1 VCEAP
6 HGTNRCS
13 AGACV
18 PDCEGRF
25 LDCDADVATG
35 CEVDPSED
43 PRHCGGC
50 GVVCGANNGTNR
62 CSAGACVPDCEGQFL
77 DCDADATTGCEVD
90 PESDSEHCGACCNA
104 CRSNNTQSNLC
115 VNGSCRPTCLAGFAN
130 CDGNGQNGCEAET
143 PCGGA
148 VLLSEDFE
156 SGTDGWQTNAG
167 GSWSLVSDGSSVYAQ
182 SNTDNALRMAS
193 AGATGW
199 TDVVVEVRVKVLA
212 FSGTSTSF
220 LAGLCL

>member
-1 VCEAP
+1 
-6 HGTNRCS
+6 
-13 AGACV
+13 
-18 PDCEGRF
+18 
-25 LDCDADVATG
+25 
-35 CEVDPSED
+35 
-43 PRHCGGC
+43 
-50 GVVCGANNGTNR
+50 
-62 CSAGACVPDCEGQFL
+62 
-77 DCDADATTGCEVD
+77 
-90 PESDSEHCGACCNA
+90 
-104 CRSNNTQSNLC
+104 
-115 VNGSCRPTCLAGFAN
+115 
-130 CDGNGQNGCEAET
+130 T

-220 LAGLCL
+220 LAGLCLRRQDEDNLYLLGVRSDGRVGVRRRVGGSFNNIGASSDDVVTTGVWYTLRAEFVGTQLSVFLDDVLLMELSDASHTWGGIGLCSVST